1 MCKSRVG
8 LSKAKIIKFMHI
20 IYQLCLTGASICMLI
35 LTPTS
40 KTQCGTLWLHTWV
53 WLKNGLRFRDH
64 KNYTFDVF
72 VQFASMYVQWCCPPV
87 LKTCQ
92 WKIHH
97 WVRWFSDQ
105 NLKPPFTMDFPLP
118 RLLTGGPSILVPVCA
133 LNPHHPV
140 IKGSSEA
147 KGRRIPQQ
155 GVPPGGQVG
164 HSGHTSKNDLKIF
177 KDM

>member
-1 MCKSRVG
+1 
-8 LSKAKIIKFMHI
+8 
-20 IYQLCLTGASICMLI
+20 
-35 LTPTS
+35 
-40 KTQCGTLWLHTWV
+40 
-53 WLKNGLRFRDH
+53 
-64 KNYTFDVF
+64 
-72 VQFASMYVQWCCPPV
+72 
-87 LKTCQ
+87 
-92 WKIHH
+92 
-97 WVRWFSDQ
+97 
-105 NLKPPFTMDFPLP
+105 MDFPLP

-155 GVPPGGQVG
+155 GAPPGGQVG